1 MINLKIVFQRESL
14 IILWL
19 VLTVEQL
26 LRTSLIKDS

>member
-26 LRTSLIKDS
+26 LRTSLIKDL